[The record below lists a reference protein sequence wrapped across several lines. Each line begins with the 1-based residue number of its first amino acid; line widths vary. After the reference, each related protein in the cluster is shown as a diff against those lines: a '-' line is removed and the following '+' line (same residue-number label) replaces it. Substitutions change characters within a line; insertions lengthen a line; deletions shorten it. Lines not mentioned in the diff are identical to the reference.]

1 MAKGRTASTDL
12 ISQAAAEMEQMNRDR
27 AERENAPQ
35 PKAPVIDAEFSPA
48 AEEAPKEQEKKTEAQ
63 VPATTT
69 AAPRPPVQMDER
81 GRQGSFDL
89 EQAFRL
95 ASALFKGKGFPSW
108 VKSAEQALAV
118 SLFLKNLGLEVMTGI
133 QHVCEVNG
141 RLTLW
146 GEGPL
151 AAVRA
156 SGNLKSIK
164 EGFYDK
170 DFVEISFK
178 NKNLLTAELAFAY
191 CVTTR
196 KDNGERKETW
206 FSLNDEK
213 TANKGIDA
221 IWRGYRRTMYKRKAR
236 AENLKDNFGDVLQGA
251 GISEYDNEA
260 APDMRIEG
268 APEKMETSLSDQM
281 NQKMLEGSSEQTV
294 QN

>member
-1 MAKGRTASTDL
+1 MKGNKTTLVEEAS
-12 ISQAAAEMEQMNRDR
+12 AEMVEINQRL
-27 AERENAPQ
+27 REGSSEIEPT
-35 PKAPVIDAEFSPA
+35 PVSET
-48 AEEAPKEQEKKTEAQ
+48 KKTEVLA
-63 VPATTT
+63 VDVYPPKKEEEKAIVAPT
-69 AAPRPPVQMDER
+69 PRPPVQMDER
-81 GRQGSFDL
+81 GRTGAFDL
-89 EQAFRL
+89 EQAFRV
-95 ASALFKGKGFPSW
+95 ASALFKGKGFPAW
-108 VKSAEQALAV
+108 VRTAEQALAV
-118 SLFLKNLGLEVMTGI
+118 SLYLKNLGLEVMTGI

-156 SGNLKSIK
+156 SGNLKSIR

-170 DFVEISFK
+170 EYVEISFK

-191 CVTTR
+191 CVTVR

-206 FSLNDEK
+206 FSINDEK

-251 GISEYDNEA
+251 GIMEYDEEA
-260 APDMRIEG
+260 APDMPTG
-268 APEKMETSLSDQM
+268 PEQVGLASQM
-281 NQKMLEGSSEQTV
+281 NAILEHKSEQTLPA
-294 QN
+294 